1 VLILLAKI
9 PTMFLRNLSAAL
21 MGCALLAAPAAAI
34 REGARRL
41 LRMPSTMIQRAKVSH
56 VGRGQLA
63 LFVVGLT
70 LALLRSS
77 HIL

>member
-1 VLILLAKI
+1 
-9 PTMFLRNLSAAL
+9 MSLRNLSAAL
-21 MGCALLAAPAAAI
+21 ADCALLAAPAAAI

-41 LRMPSTMIQRAKVSH
+41 RMPSVMIQRAKVSH

-63 LFVVGLT
+63 FFIVDLT

-77 HIL
+77 HFL